1 MMPSRGL
8 RAYCDQPGQQSRG
21 AEDTDEHQ
29 EQREGDEGQSERL
42 AQPMR
47 QSEFARGRPADL

>member
-8 RAYCDQPGQQSRG
+8 RAYCDQPGQQSR

-29 EQREGDEGQSERL
+29 EQREGEEGQSERL
-42 AQPMR
+42 AQPTR
-47 QSEFARGRPADL
+47 QSEFVRGRPADL